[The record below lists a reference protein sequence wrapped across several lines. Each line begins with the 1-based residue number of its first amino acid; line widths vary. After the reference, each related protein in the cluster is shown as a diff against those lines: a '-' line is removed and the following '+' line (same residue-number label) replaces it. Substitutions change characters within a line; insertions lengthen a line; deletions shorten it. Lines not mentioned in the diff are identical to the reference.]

1 MVRNRR
7 ALYGALAGL
16 ALALA
21 AYTLSRDD
29 RAAAVSLSL
38 PGLQRTS
45 RTATA
50 DTELP
55 RIGLDRLQR
64 PHGGVEVGKRDIF
77 DFGPPPPTPP
87 PPPPPPTPVPT
98 PGAQADLSPPPPSLP
113 PMTVKYI
120 GSLADNQ
127 RGLKVAVLLN
137 DRKEVL
143 TGGVGEV
150 VGNRFRIVSIGLE
163 SVDVQDLGNNRV
175 QRIPLRGN

>member
-16 ALALA
+16 ALVLA
-21 AYTLSRDD
+21 VYTWTRGD

-38 PGLQRTS
+38 PGLQRGP
-45 RTATA
+45 RTASA
-50 DTELP
+50 DGPLP
-55 RIGLDRLQR
+55 RIGLDRLQKPR
-64 PHGGVEVGKRDIF
+64 GGMEVGKRDIF

-98 PGAQADLSPPPPSLP
+98 PFVEVTPPPPSLAP
-113 PMTVKYI
+113 ASVKYI
-120 GSLADNQ
+120 GSLADNR

-175 QRIPLRGN
+175 QRIPLKGN

>member
-1 MVRNRR
+1 MVKNRR
-7 ALYGALAGL
+7 AVYVGAAALAVVL
-16 ALALA
+16 AVYSLG
-21 AYTLSRDD
+21 RDE
-29 RAAAVSLSL
+29 RSAPLSL
-38 PGLQRTS
+38 PGMQR
-45 RTATA
+45 RTASA
-50 DTELP
+50 EAVLP
-55 RIGLDRLQR
+55 RIGLDRLQK

-98 PGAQADLSPPPPSLP
+98 PYVEVTPPPPSLP

-120 GSLADNQ
+120 GSLADE
-127 RGLKVAVLLN
+127 RKGVKVAVLLN
-137 DRKEVL
+137 DRNVVL

-175 QRIPLRGN
+175 QRIPLKGN

>member
-7 ALYGALAGL
+7 AVYGALAGL
-16 ALALA
+16 ALVLA
-21 AYTLSRDD
+21 VYTLSRDD

-38 PGLQRTS
+38 PGLRTPA
-45 RTATA
+45 TATA
-50 DTELP
+50 DAQLP
-55 RIGLDRLQR
+55 RIGLDRLQK

-77 DFGPPPPTPP
+77 DFGPAPPTPP

-98 PGAQADLSPPPPSLP
+98 AVAEVDASPTPPQLP
-113 PMTVKYI
+113 PMSVKYI
-120 GSLADNQ
+120 GSLADNR

-143 TGGVGEV
+143 TGGVGEI

-163 SVDVQDLGNNRV
+163 SVDVQDVGSNRV
-175 QRIPLRGN
+175 QRIPLKGN

>member
-1 MVRNRR
+1 MKNRR
-7 ALYGALAGL
+7 AVYGALAGL
-16 ALALA
+16 AVVLAV
-21 AYTLSRDD
+21 YTLSRDD

-38 PGLQRTS
+38 PGLQ
-45 RTATA
+45 
-50 DTELP
+50 LP
-55 RIGLDRLQR
+55 RIGLDRLQK
-64 PHGGVEVGKRDIF
+64 PHGGIEVGKRDIF

-98 PGAQADLSPPPPSLP
+98 PYVEPTPPPPSLA
-113 PMTVKYI
+113 PMSVKYI
-120 GSLADNQ
+120 GSLADEKK
-127 RGLKVAVLLN
+127 GVKVAVLLN

-175 QRIPLRGN
+175 QRIPLKGN

>member
-1 MVRNRR
+1 MRNRR
-7 ALYGALAGL
+7 ALYGAVAGL
-16 ALALA
+16 ALVLA
-21 AYTLSRDD
+21 AYTWSRDD

-38 PGLQRTS
+38 SGLQRAP
-45 RTATA
+45 RTASA
-50 DTELP
+50 DTPLP
-55 RIGLDRLQR
+55 RIGLDRLQK
-64 PHGGVEVGKRDIF
+64 PHGGMEVGKRDIF

-87 PPPPPPTPVPT
+87 PPPAPPTPVPT
-98 PGAQADLSPPPPSLP
+98 PVVDAALVPPSPSLP

-127 RGLKVAVLLN
+127 RGVKVAVLLN

-163 SVDVQDLGNNRV
+163 SVDVQDLGNNRM
-175 QRIPLRGN
+175 QRIPLKGN

>member
-1 MVRNRR
+1 MVKNRR
-7 ALYGALAGL
+7 AVYGALAGL
-16 ALALA
+16 AVVLAV
-21 AYTLSRDD
+21 YTWSRDD

-38 PGLQRTS
+38 PGLQRS
-45 RTATA
+45 QHAVTA
-50 DTELP
+50 DAQLP
-55 RIGLDRLQR
+55 RIGLDRLQK
-64 PHGGVEVGKRDIF
+64 PHGGIEVGKRDIF

-98 PGAQADLSPPPPSLP
+98 PYVEPTPPPPSLA

-120 GSLADNQ
+120 GSLADEKK
-127 RGLKVAVLLN
+127 GVKVAVLLN

-175 QRIPLRGN
+175 QRIPLKGN